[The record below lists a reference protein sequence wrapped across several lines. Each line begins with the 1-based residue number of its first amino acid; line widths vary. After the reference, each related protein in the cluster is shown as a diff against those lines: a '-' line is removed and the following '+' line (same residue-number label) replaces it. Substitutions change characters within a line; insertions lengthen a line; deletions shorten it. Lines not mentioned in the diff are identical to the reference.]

1 MWCDKCKKEV
11 DINSVAVNNPRA
23 AFSMDIEGD
32 VTPTMIQ
39 STSNIINVCKSCGE
53 SDYLF
58 DSEASA
64 RREDERQQVQRKA
77 QRKKDVA
84 NAKKNEKVWGTGCLI
99 SLGMGLAFGI
109 WAAVSYPDKALYGF
123 FFMGLCGM
131 MFGVAGTWAVAIAK
145 EK

>member
-64 RREDERQQVQRKA
+64 KRAGERQKIQRERERVRREKDLEKD
-77 QRKKDVA
+77 KKISKV
-84 NAKKNEKVWGTGCLI
+84 VWGLVFILTILTLLFALWACLQI
-99 SLGMGLAFGI
+99 YL
-109 WAAVSYPDKALYGF
+109 
-123 FFMGLCGM
+123 
-131 MFGVAGTWAVAIAK
+131 
-145 EK
+145 

>member
-64 RREDERQQVQRKA
+64 KRAGERQKIQRERERVRREKERVHREKYKKIRKI
-77 QRKKDVA
+77 
-84 NAKKNEKVWGTGCLI
+84 VWGLVFILTILTLLFALWACL
-99 SLGMGLAFGI
+99 L
-109 WAAVSYPDKALYGF
+109 
-123 FFMGLCGM
+123 
-131 MFGVAGTWAVAIAK
+131 
-145 EK
+145 